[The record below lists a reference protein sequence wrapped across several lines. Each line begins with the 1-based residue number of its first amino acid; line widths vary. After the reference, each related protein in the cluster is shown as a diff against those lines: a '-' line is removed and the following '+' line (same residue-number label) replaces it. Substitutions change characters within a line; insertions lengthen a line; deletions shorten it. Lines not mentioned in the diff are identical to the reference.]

1 MKPLGVSLDSYVKI
15 INAADAAGDG
25 NGSVKQD
32 EMGMQLVQKINRRE
46 LTYEQAEAIWHTI
59 WSGARSKTFYKW
71 YNG

>member
-1 MKPLGVSLDSYVKI
+1 MSI

-32 EMGMQLVQKINRRE
+32 EMGAQLVRKINSGE
-46 LTYEQAEAIWHTI
+46 LSYEQAEAIWHTI
-59 WSGARSKTFYKW
+59 WSGSRSKTFYKW